1 MSVPSAPIIQEW
13 PVCGLTT
20 IQFFWDPP
28 ATGAPLTMY
37 TLACPAIS
45 YTQDVS
51 GDVTDFTVTGLTAGT
66 EYDFTLT
73 ATNAT
78 GTSAPTPFPTVA
90 PGLVPFGPSGA
101 TATRVNQTTALVT
114 WTPSTIANQAPTR
127 WYVISAEPTTGGAST
142 LITTEYFFYN
152 STLFKGLS
160 TNISYRFLVQGVASP
175 GYCIPFAYSSTLQI
189 SQDYPLT
196 VGSSTDVLT
205 YARALDSNRSTQS
218 PAAAGALT
226 INSQSVGGHE
236 LTVVNS
242 TTISSFTAASW
253 FTSTADTQS
262 AWVIV
267 KGDLTINSGI
277 TFTPPVRKLFT
288 VLYVRGNLVNNGTI
302 SMTARGASHS
312 ATTARNIR
320 IATGTFSGVTN
331 PQVPA
336 AGGAGGVSGS
346 GAGGF
351 GTAGTSGGTGGG
363 GGGPNSITP
372 PTIGAGSAGTS
383 YSGGSG
389 GGAGGRTTAA
399 NAQPNGGAG
408 GQAERGTNANAFDFE
423 GGAGNPGGTNP
434 FFTAP
439 RNQGR
444 SGTGGVLIVIVE
456 GSITGTGLIQANGVV
471 NENTL
476 NWLTDPVNG
485 TSALSYG
492 GSTGGGSVTVMYG
505 GSTSIT
511 PAASGG
517 DISTVTQPWWTWGG
531 SGGAGTA
538 RALQLA

>member
-1 MSVPSAPIIQEW
+1 M
-13 PVCGLTT
+13 CGQTS
-20 IQFFWDPP
+20 IQFFWNTPSQ
-28 ATGAPLTMY
+28 GSPLQKY
-37 TLACPAIS
+37 TIACAAIS
-45 YTQDVS
+45 YSQDVS
-51 GDVTDFTVTGLTAGT
+51 ANVNDFTVTGLTAGT
-66 EYDFTLT
+66 EYDFTIT

-78 GTSAPTPFPTVA
+78 GTGPAAAFPQVA
-90 PGLVPFGPSGA
+90 AGLLPFGPSQA
-101 TATRVNQTTALVT
+101 SVSTINETSALVT
-114 WTPSTIANQAPTR
+114 WTPSTIANETPVR
-127 WYVISAEPTTGGAST
+127 WYVITAQPSTAGAST
-142 LITTEYFFYN
+142 LVQTEYFYN
-152 STLFKGLS
+152 TSTFFKGVS
-160 TNISYRFLVQGVASP
+160 TNIFYRYLVQGVGAA
-175 GYCIPFAYSSTLQI
+175 GYCAPFAYTSTVRTLPR
-189 SQDYPLT
+189 YPLT

-218 PAAAGALT
+218 PAAAGGLT

-288 VLYVRGNLVNNGTI
+288 VLYVRGNLVNNGAI

-312 ATTARNIR
+312 ATAARDIR

-363 GGGPNSITP
+363 GGGPNSINA

-456 GSITGTGLIQANGVV
+456 GSITGTGSIRANGVV

-476 NWLTDPVNG
+476 NWTTDPVNG